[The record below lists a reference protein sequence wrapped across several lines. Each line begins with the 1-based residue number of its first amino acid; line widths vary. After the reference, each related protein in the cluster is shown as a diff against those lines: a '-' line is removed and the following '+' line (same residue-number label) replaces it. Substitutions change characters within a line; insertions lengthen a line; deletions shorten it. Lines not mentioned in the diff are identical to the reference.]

1 MEELAEEIRA
11 LIENRFEGAQVDIE
25 PISAYK
31 VSGTVLWDGFD
42 EYRQSD
48 RQQMLWDFLRDNLS
62 PQQQM
67 GIATLL
73 TFTPVEVEEMQETL
87 AV

>member
-11 LIENRFEGAQVDIE
+11 IIENQFEGAQVDIE
-25 PISAYK
+25 PISDYK
-31 VSGTVLWDGFD
+31 VGGTVLWDGFD
-42 EYRQSD
+42 EQRQSD
-48 RQQMLWDFLRDNLS
+48 RQQTLWEILRNNLN

>member
-1 MEELAEEIRA
+1 MEELAEEIRD
-11 LIENRFEGAQVDIE
+11 LIENRFEGSRADIE
-25 PISAYK
+25 PVSAYK

-42 EYRQSD
+42 EYRQSG